1 MSHQNSHG
9 SICIEVV
16 DATPP
21 EILIPDV
28 LLWTLL
34 KARIQHFFSQKKY
47 YVHFLKSLRYKA

>member
-34 KARIQHFFSQKKY
+34 KARIQFFFFYKKILCT
-47 YVHFLKSLRYKA
+47 FLKIFDV